1 MVSRGGL
8 LEGHL
13 LTLTPPFLTADE
25 DLLLLEV
32 VQQRR
37 VEDNEEEMKDTA
49 VSLQSPP
56 SVHKQDTKVHLPTCP
71 SRLSHFLSADC
82 VCVFLLTD

>member
-1 MVSRGGL
+1 M
-8 LEGHL
+8 
-13 LTLTPPFLTADE
+13 TLTPPLLTADE

-32 VQQRR
+32 VQKRR
-37 VEDNEEEMKDTA
+37 VEDNEEEEEMKDTA

-71 SRLSHFLSADC
+71 SRSSHFLSADC
-82 VCVFLLTD
+82 MFLLTD

>member
-1 MVSRGGL
+1 M
-8 LEGHL
+8 
-13 LTLTPPFLTADE
+13 TLTPPLLTADE

-32 VQQRR
+32 VQKRR
-37 VEDNEEEMKDTA
+37 VEDNEEEEEEMKDTA

-71 SRLSHFLSADC
+71 SRSSHFLSADC
-82 VCVFLLTD
+82 VFLLTD